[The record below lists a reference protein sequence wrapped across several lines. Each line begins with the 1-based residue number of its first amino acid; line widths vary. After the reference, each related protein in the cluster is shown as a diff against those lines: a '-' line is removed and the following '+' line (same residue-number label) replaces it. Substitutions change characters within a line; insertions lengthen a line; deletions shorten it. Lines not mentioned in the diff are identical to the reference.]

1 VPLPSH
7 VGEEQ
12 KGCQHHSIKIGI
24 FCREFSILVRTNRG
38 GKAAAAANDIDN
50 NAKPTASNLYY
61 KVHSVGSLHAHT
73 ALVQPM
79 KPQYI
84 VGLGLQPVIVSYVDS
99 TARPRATS

>member
-1 VPLPSH
+1 M
-7 VGEEQ
+7 
-12 KGCQHHSIKIGI
+12 GI
-24 FCREFSILVRTNRG
+24 FCSQFSIPVRTNRG
-38 GKAAAAANDIDN
+38 GKAADAANDIDN